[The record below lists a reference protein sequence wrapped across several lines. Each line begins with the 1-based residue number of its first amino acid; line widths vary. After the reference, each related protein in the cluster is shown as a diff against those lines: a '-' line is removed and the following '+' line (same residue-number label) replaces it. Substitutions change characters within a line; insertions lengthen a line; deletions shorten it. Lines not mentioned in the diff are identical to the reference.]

1 MKLDPNPTE
10 QSGTMNKL
18 MNDVQIEGTLRFEH
32 NLEFDGTI
40 KGEII
45 SEGTLVVGKNGKIEG
60 EIKTHSVVVLGS
72 VKGNI
77 NVKDRCVLK
86 ECSSVEGDVVSSLI
100 SIEEGAE
107 FSGRSTIKRK

>member
-1 MKLDPNPTE
+1 MKIDPNLAEAP
-10 QSGTMNKL
+10 GTINKL
-18 MNDVQIEGTLRFEH
+18 MKDVQIEGTLRFEQ
-32 NLEFDGTI
+32 NLEFDGSI
-40 KGEII
+40 KGEIV
-45 SEGTLVVGKNGKIEG
+45 SDGTLVVGKNGKIEG
-60 EIKTHSVVVLGS
+60 EIKTQSVIVLGS

-77 NVKDRCVLK
+77 NVKERCVLK